1 MRTNRGMGVS
11 DGSWGWNIS
20 YTSALTNKLEFHALN
35 VCRLC
40 KFVGLSKVI

>member
-1 MRTNRGMGVS
+1 MREGVLVMEA
-11 DGSWGWNIS
+11 GAGIYHIT

-40 KFVGLSKVI
+40 KFVVVNQMV